1 MVSKSY
7 RAISVVFDGPK
18 VYYRSSFSRT
28 RTSSRTLGPVVS
40 LNELNLNNDISEDTS
55 DRRYQLGAVHAG
67 VFSPAYQKGF
77 SQCCICAVDSYPC
90 CIV

>member
-18 VYYRSSFSRT
+18 GYYRNSFSRT
-28 RTSSRTLGPVVS
+28 VCSKTLGPVVS

-55 DRRYQLGAVHAG
+55 DRCYQLGAVHTG
-67 VFSPAYQKGF
+67 VFSPACQKGF
-77 SQCCICAVDSYPC
+77 S
-90 CIV
+90 

>member
-1 MVSKSY
+1 MCFMVSKSY

-28 RTSSRTLGPVVS
+28 ICSRTLGPVVS

-55 DRRYQLGAVHAG
+55 DRRYQLGAVHTG
-67 VFSPAYQKGF
+67 VSSPAYQKGF
-77 SQCCICAVDSYPC
+77 S
-90 CIV
+90 

>member
-18 VYYRSSFSRT
+18 VYYRNSFSRT
-28 RTSSRTLGPVVS
+28 VCSKTLGPVVS

-55 DRRYQLGAVHAG
+55 DRCYQLGAVHTG
-67 VFSPAYQKGF
+67 VFSPACQKGF
-77 SQCCICAVDSYPC
+77 S
-90 CIV
+90 

>member
-28 RTSSRTLGPVVS
+28 VCSRTLGPVVS

-77 SQCCICAVDSYPC
+77 SQCCICAVDSYPR

>member
-28 RTSSRTLGPVVS
+28 VCSRTLGPVVS

-55 DRRYQLGAVHAG
+55 DRRYQLGAVHTG
-67 VFSPAYQKGF
+67 VSPERLLTMLYL
-77 SQCCICAVDSYPC
+77 CCRFVPALYRVNR
-90 CIV
+90 